1 MIKSLDQL
9 TAKMLIDLICGDT
22 SVLGTEDED
31 IPDSSKLITMRN
43 IIFEYKEIADPH
55 GAKEYLSHME
65 DLIKAR
71 LSVLMYTICSNLIS
85 LKKYDMARDILAVN
99 DVSVASVSDE
109 RLIAKVESGL
119 KRAQRDVSQLSEDKV
134 ESKDRKSDVRKAF
147 DAQTA
152 SLMAYFKFQIDTA
165 TIKASVYA
173 NLVARHDREIKAR
186 ASVLKK

>member
-31 IPDSSKLITMRN
+31 IPDSSKLIIMRN

-85 LKKYDMARDILAVN
+85 LKEYDMARDILAVN

-119 KRAQRDVSQLSEDKV
+119 KRAQRDVSQLSEDKAG
-134 ESKDRKSDVRKAF
+134 SKDRKSDVRKAF